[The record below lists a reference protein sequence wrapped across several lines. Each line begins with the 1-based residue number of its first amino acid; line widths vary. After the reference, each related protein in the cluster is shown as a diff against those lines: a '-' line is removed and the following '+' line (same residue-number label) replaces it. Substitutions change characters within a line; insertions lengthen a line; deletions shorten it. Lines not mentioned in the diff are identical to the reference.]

1 MHGVLVILL
10 FPKMVSGYFMR
21 GKFIAHF
28 IRLSLL
34 SFLFLQGFTVNAQ
47 SKEIKSY
54 LKEAQSFFEIE
65 DYYHAWPV
73 YRKILLIEPKN
84 EKAGLNAAISLFKLN
99 VIKDSLTFLIPN
111 LNSSSLI
118 DAKYYLA
125 KIEHS
130 QKRFDEAILLLEKYI
145 KDSPKKRLHNND
157 DVNYLINVCKNAKE
171 FISKPTRSLIKNM
184 GPEINTSAPEYVP
197 VLIPDESALYF
208 TSRREGSSNNKKDAQ
223 GKYYEDVYV
232 SFKEFGKWKKAEN
245 LGPPINSENNDAC
258 VAMSPDGQRMII
270 FRPAADL
277 VTGDLFISQLA
288 PDGKWEVPQK
298 MPKEINSQFIET
310 SACFSNDTAF
320 YYFSSNRPGGY
331 GGKDIYSLKR
341 LPNGKWAMPYN
352 LGPNVNTLYDDD
364 APYLHPDGV
373 TLYFSSKGHN
383 TIGEYD
389 VFKSTLDT
397 ETNQY
402 SKAENLGHP
411 INNVGNDIFFVMS
424 VDGQRGYY
432 SSVKEESFGD
442 NDLYMIDTRFGDND
456 LKVKHGVAFKNGVKA
471 KVKITLLDNEGNR
484 VNGTYFSNPKTGKF
498 ILVMNPLKSYKAIV
512 ESEGYVTLVMDIE
525 PLAFEKKEKDL
536 EIKLRKK
543 N

>member
-1 MHGVLVILL
+1 MG
-10 FPKMVSGYFMR
+10 
-21 GKFIAHF
+21 GKFLKQF
-28 IRLSLL
+28 IRFALIT
-34 SFLFLQGFTVNAQ
+34 FLFLQGFTIKAQ
-47 SKEIKSY
+47 SKEIKNL
-54 LKEAQSFFEIE
+54 LKEAQNYFDIE
-65 DYYHAWPV
+65 DYYHAAPL
-73 YRKILLIEPKN
+73 YRNILAIEPKN

-130 QKRFDEAILLLEKYI
+130 QKRFDEAILLLEKYNNHN
-145 KDSPKKRLHNND
+145 PKKRLHNKEEI
-157 DVNYLINVCKNAKE
+157 NYLINVCKNAKE
-171 FISKPTRSLIKNM
+171 FISKPTRSIIKNM

-197 VLIPDESALYF
+197 ILIPDESALYF

-223 GKYYEDVYV
+223 GKYFEDVYV
-232 SFKEFGKWKKAEN
+232 SYKEFGKWKKAEN
-245 LGPPINSENNDAC
+245 IGPPINSDNNDAC

-277 VTGDLFISQLA
+277 VTGDLLITQLTLE
-288 PDGKWEVPQK
+288 GKWDVPQK

-331 GGKDIYSLKR
+331 GGKDIYSIKR
-341 LPNGKWAMPYN
+341 LPNNKWATPYN
-352 LGPNVNTLYDDD
+352 LGPNVNTLYDED
-364 APYLHPDGV
+364 APFLHPDGV

-383 TIGEYD
+383 TMGEYD
-389 VFKSTLDT
+389 VFKSTLDP
-397 ETNQY
+397 ETNLY
-402 SKAENLGHP
+402 SKAENLGYP

-432 SSVKEESFGD
+432 SSIKEDTYGES
-442 NDLYMIDTRFGDND
+442 DLYMIDTRFGDND
-456 LKVKHGVAFKNGVKA
+456 LKVKHGVAFKNGMKA
-471 KVKITLLDNEGNR
+471 KVKITILDNEGNR

-498 ILVMNPLKSYKAIV
+498 ILVLNPLKSYRAIA
-512 ESEGYVTLVMDIE
+512 ESDGYVTLVMDIE
-525 PLAFEKKEKDL
+525 PLAFEKKERDL

-543 N
+543 PN